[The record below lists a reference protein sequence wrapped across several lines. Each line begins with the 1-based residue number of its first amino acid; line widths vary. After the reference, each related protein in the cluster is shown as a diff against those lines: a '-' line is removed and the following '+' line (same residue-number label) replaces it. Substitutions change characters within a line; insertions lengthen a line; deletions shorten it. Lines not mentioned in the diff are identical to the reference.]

1 MDINQI
7 FQKIHNLSDSTSLE
21 EILMYENL
29 IFKKIQKEENE
40 ILEVSIKFQE
50 NIKYQIQKKEKQLD
64 QLQMNYQDTILSYF
78 QKEEIYKFP
87 TQLIDIQN
95 LIQKTNQEL
104 DAKHQALLSH
114 KQKRISYLN
123 QVQHIELQTDKTM
136 CLQDKIIF
144 KCDMLVSF
152 WEHKL
157 ESLESQAESDNK
169 LAKNNFTTLLQTLE
183 DKIKINVQHQFS
195 RVLEELVST
204 FQKQITT
211 KNLLQEEK
219 RIISK
224 INPDELDTL
233 QLQNIK
239 IQLKMEHDIFENQKI
254 KLTNQITLLQ
264 KDYAKNLQSNNIIQ
278 SKYQKKIAVI
288 HSTKREKIN
297 NFYEQ
302 LEITMSQLKGIERT
316 LICLRKSKSNLI
328 QLINQI
334 EVEREITSRDKFTLA
349 TQLKKYKHKK
359 EVMLPNI
366 IKRYN
371 FYMNFYNIDLKET
384 KIKINV
390 LRNNLNSLRQKNILD
405 HPDISVSYQ
414 KINILKKLQ
423 VYINKQ
429 FYDVRT

>member
-219 RIISK
+219 RIITK
-224 INPDELDTL
+224 INPDELD
-233 QLQNIK
+233 
-239 IQLKMEHDIFENQKI
+239 
-254 KLTNQITLLQ
+254 
-264 KDYAKNLQSNNIIQ
+264 S
-278 SKYQKKIAVI
+278 
-288 HSTKREKIN
+288 
-297 NFYEQ
+297 
-302 LEITMSQLKGIERT
+302 
-316 LICLRKSKSNLI
+316 
-328 QLINQI
+328 
-334 EVEREITSRDKFTLA
+334 
-349 TQLKKYKHKK
+349 
-359 EVMLPNI
+359 
-366 IKRYN
+366 
-371 FYMNFYNIDLKET
+371 
-384 KIKINV
+384 
-390 LRNNLNSLRQKNILD
+390 
-405 HPDISVSYQ
+405 
-414 KINILKKLQ
+414 
-423 VYINKQ
+423 
-429 FYDVRT
+429 